1 MTVEPLRGE
10 RIVLTPCRH
19 EATSRVTYSSNESGE
34 RRQRVRKWHDCVRWF
49 VGACVLGTTLGCGT
63 TRWTDTQRTLTE
75 QWLISDA
82 IDQAVGQIDFRV
94 LKDKPVFLDAQY
106 LDLLVVD
113 KGYLVSSVRQVL
125 LASGCLLQEDRTK
138 ATYVVE
144 LRAGGIG
151 TDRHDILLGLPQMT
165 IPMFYLTQGLPAQT
179 PEIGLAKRTKQ
190 IGGAKIEVFAYNRLT
205 GHPVWQSGLAQHSS
219 LTKHTW
225 VLGIGP
231 FQRGTIRDG
240 TRWAGEPL
248 SIPFVGEQETD
259 ESAQEPPVVP
269 VTHEAVWAEPLAR
282 EQDSAWLDGNP
293 VHSQTSIFPTL
304 KTLSGNASV
313 GSAEGQPSVVPAVK
327 LSTEQGMS
335 VTSDADSSDTETSPD
350 RQNIS
355 RRLATPSGE

>member
-1 MTVEPLRGE
+1 MTVEPVRGE
-10 RIVLTPCRH
+10 RFDLRPCHH
-19 EATSRVTYSSNESGE
+19 ETTSRETFSSNESGG
-34 RRQRVRKWHDCVRWF
+34 RRQRVTNWRDWARWF

-82 IDQAVGQIDFRV
+82 IDHAVGQIDFRV

-151 TDRHDILLGLPQMT
+151 TDRHDILLGMPQIT
-165 IPMFYLTQGLPAQT
+165 IPTFYLTQGLPAQT
-179 PEIGLAKRTKQ
+179 PELALAKRTKQ

-205 GHPVWQSGLAQHSS
+205 GQPVWQSGVAKHSS

-240 TRWAGEPL
+240 TRLAGEPL
-248 SIPFVGEQETD
+248 PNPFVGEK
-259 ESAQEPPVVP
+259 ESDGAVQEPPRVP
-269 VTHEAVWAEPLAR
+269 VTQEAVWAEPLAH
-282 EQDSAWLDGNP
+282 EQDSAWLNGNP
-293 VHSQTSIFPTL
+293 VLSQTSILPTL
-304 KTLSGNASV
+304 KTLSSDTV
-313 GSAEGQPSVVPAVK
+313 GCSKAPASVVPAVTSFPT
-327 LSTEQGMS
+327 LGMPVMS
-335 VTSDADSSDTETSPD
+335 EADSPNTATSPD

-355 RRLATPSGE
+355 RRHATPSGE